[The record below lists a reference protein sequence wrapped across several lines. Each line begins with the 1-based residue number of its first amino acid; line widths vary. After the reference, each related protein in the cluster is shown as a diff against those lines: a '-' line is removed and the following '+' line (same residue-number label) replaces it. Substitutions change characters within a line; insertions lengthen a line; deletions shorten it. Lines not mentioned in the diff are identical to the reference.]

1 MRGLAAL
8 AVLLSHVRGD
18 SFVEYGS
25 LPSAQ
30 HTMAAAVFFVVTR
43 VGHEAVLLFFV
54 LSGFLVGGQVLTRLR
69 DGRFQLY
76 EYVIDRTTRILIP
89 LIPACLL
96 AAAAAIFLWG
106 HSPPAGQLI
115 ANMVGLNQIVTED
128 LATNPVLWS
137 LSYEIWF
144 YILAGVLAYI
154 VAKRV
159 NVAAGILLT
168 VCGIVFVIL
177 QTRYLVFWMLGA
189 WVSTLRVD
197 LRPKAILALVGMC
210 TGLLGFGLNQLAM
223 DSHSLTIATHIP
235 AITPDVLLS
244 VGVSMTL
251 PFLTTKSVNTS
262 LLKIGP
268 LVAAI
273 AGFSYTLYLTHRPT
287 DAMLDRIFGKSEIL
301 SIQSFAHYGCR
312 ILICL
317 IVATAF
323 YFAFER
329 HTAAVRQ
336 ALRKRKAILQRLTL
350 GVAEQS

>member
-1 MRGLAAL
+1 MRALAAL

-43 VGHEAVLLFFV
+43 VGHEAVLVFFV

-106 HSPPAGQLI
+106 QSPPAGQLI
-115 ANMVGLNQIVTED
+115 ANMIGLNQIITED
-128 LATNPVLWS
+128 LPTNPVLWS

-159 NVAAGILLT
+159 NVAAGLLLA

-189 WVSTLRVD
+189 WVSTLRFFD

-210 TGLLGFGLNQLAM
+210 MGLLGFGLNQLAM

-235 AITPDVLLS
+235 AIMPDVLLS

-251 PFLTTKSVNTS
+251 PFLTTESVNTL

-268 LVAAI
+268 LAAAI

-301 SIQSFAHYGCR
+301 SIQSFTHYGCR

-317 IVATAF
+317 TVATAL
-323 YFAFER
+323 YFVFER

-336 ALRKRKAILQRLTL
+336 ALRKHKAVLQR
-350 GVAEQS
+350 A